1 MAEKIDLA
9 GLNALGPVELQ
20 MFKNALMELDDD
32 KDDETTSRLGA
43 QLSGKQTFTSIDGNV
58 VTGYPV
64 LVDFRRL
71 LQLSPSNIGAAFSG
85 DSSIIPGISNRDLL
99 HTVVGLYD
107 VSLSEMTPDVL
118 YATVCEKWA
127 RTILIVRDTTDTI
140 ADLEEHKLSKSS
152 QEQVQTQL
160 EDEVTEE
167 DKEDKYEEEESPP
180 SKFAGVFS
188 DTESEE
194 EEEEDGDDEE
204 DFSLG
209 INTFIKNAVKRRKQR
224 RKKEV
229 IEDTDIGVENRIIGC
244 ATYEKKYIKH
254 KERVVHLTLVTVR
267 KRFRKYGI
275 GKYLLQQIID
285 PAIVGQY
292 DAVVVHADNA
302 AVEFFQKYGFSDDI
316 VLNSRW
322 SDLAEQ
328 FTNCTLMCYLPGF
341 SGHSLLKTIRIPD
354 FEVFELE
361 QEFNKWKT
369 KTTEVYQNQVSIVM
383 RMKHEIIQLKSLVD
397 KQQKL
402 IETLMR
408 DNDRVKKERT
418 LMEKEFLDYRLGS
431 VGILKHQT
439 NLGDKLDDVEDDI
452 NAELLIND
460 LQKQVELMDL
470 TVKRKRIESLLES
483 DPINRSKLTTVDD
496 CKYLSFPSAR
506 QRHQI
511 EPYDHMKDAAFFY
524 DVTERF
530 KKGMQLDPEVK
541 RKNVEVNTISKAT
554 LTEGFQER
562 YRDKIKSLHD
572 SSMVADLYLCSYE
585 DRFERWQEI
594 LKEGFSPSDFISA
607 AYGEGLYFSKFP
619 SKASHNYSKSG
630 KVLLVEVGLGKV
642 ETVTEK
648 DSQRKSPSS
657 GYDSILIPGRN
668 STHSGNG
675 DNSMSEEYVVFE
687 PSQVMPL
694 CLISM
699 TES

>member
-1 MAEKIDLA
+1 MADKINLA
-9 GLNALGPVELQ
+9 GFSALGPVELQ
-20 MFKNALMELDDD
+20 MFKNALMELEDD
-32 KDDETTSRLGA
+32 KDDDMYSRPGA
-43 QLSGKQTFTSIDGNV
+43 QLSGKQTFTSEDGKS

-71 LQLSPSNIGAAFSG
+71 LQLSPSNLTAAFTG
-85 DSSIIPGISNRDLL
+85 DSSIIPGISNKDLL
-99 HTVVGLYD
+99 HSVIGLYD

-118 YATVCEKWA
+118 YSTVCEKWA
-127 RTILIVRDTTDTI
+127 RTIVIVRDIKDTI
-140 ADLEEHKLSKSS
+140 IDMEEHRLCKSGKK
-152 QEQVQTQL
+152 EKET
-160 EDEVTEE
+160 ENEIKEEE
-167 DKEDKYEEEESPP
+167 DGKDKYEEEESAP
-180 SKFAGVFS
+180 SKFAGVYS

-194 EEEEDGDDEE
+194 EEDDEEDEEE

-209 INTFIKNAVKRRKQR
+209 INSFIKTAVQRRKQR
-224 RKKEV
+224 KSKDK
-229 IEDTDIGVENRIIGC
+229 IEESDCGVENRILGC

-267 KRFRKYGI
+267 KRFRKYGL

-302 AVEFFQKYGFSDDI
+302 AVDFFQKYGFSDDI

-341 SGHSLLKTIRIPD
+341 SGHSLLKTIKIPD

-361 QEFNKWKT
+361 QEFNKWKS

-383 RMKHEIIQLKSLVD
+383 RMKHEIIQLKALVD
-397 KQQKL
+397 RQQKL
-402 IETLMR
+402 IETLLR
-408 DNDRVKKERT
+408 DNDRVKKERAT
-418 LMEKEFLDYRLGS
+418 IEKEFLDYRLGS
-431 VGILKHQT
+431 TSITHKFSPTLT
-439 NLGDKLDDVEDDI
+439 DRLDDVEDEI
-452 NAELLIND
+452 NTEILIND

-470 TVKRKRIESLLES
+470 TVKRKRIESLLET

-496 CKYLSFPSAR
+496 CKYLSFPPAK
-506 QRHQI
+506 QRNAN

-530 KKGMQLDPEVK
+530 KKGMKLDLDFK
-541 RKNVEVNTISKAT
+541 TRNVEVNTISKAT
-554 LTEGFQER
+554 LTDRFQEK
-562 YRDKIKSLHD
+562 YRDKIKVLHD
-572 SSMVADLYLCSYE
+572 PSMVADLYFCS
-585 DRFERWQEI
+585 DKMERAQDI
-594 LKEGFSPSDFISA
+594 LKLGFSSSDIVAGS
-607 AYGEGLYFSKFP
+607 YGKGLYFSKFP
-619 SKASHNYSKSG
+619 SRASQHSKSG

-642 ETVTEK
+642 ETVMK
-648 DSQRKSPSS
+648 RDGQRQKP
-657 GYDSILIPGRN
+657 GAGFDSILIPGRIIRD
-668 STHSGNG
+668 TGNG
-675 DNSMSEEYVVFE
+675 DSTMNEEYVIFE

-699 TES
+699 TEP